1 MKTSSSPSPTA
12 TQRLQGKVALITGG
26 ASGIG
31 AAAARLFA
39 KNGARV
45 IIADVNSELG
55 HSVAEEISST
65 SPHPATYLQCDVS
78 NESDVRDAVDGA
90 VSLHGRLDIMYS
102 NAAVTGNP
110 NGFKITEQDSRDLD
124 RVMGVN
130 VFGAFFCAK
139 HAARVM
145 IPEKKGAILFTS
157 SGVTAKYGD
166 AGNPYTASKNAV
178 TGLMKSLS
186 VELGKYGIRVNAISP
201 GGIATP
207 MAVEVSGLDEATL
220 QGIFGAKAALK
231 FGVLEVGDVAEAA
244 VYLAS
249 DEAKF
254 VSGLDVFVDGGLAVR
269 SA

>member
-1 MKTSSSPSPTA
+1 
-12 TQRLQGKVALITGG
+12 
-26 ASGIG
+26 
-31 AAAARLFA
+31 
-39 KNGARV
+39 
-45 IIADVNSELG
+45 
-55 HSVAEEISST
+55 
-65 SPHPATYLQCDVS
+65 
-78 NESDVRDAVDGA
+78 
-90 VSLHGRLDIMYS
+90 
-102 NAAVTGNP
+102 
-110 NGFKITEQDSRDLD
+110 
-124 RVMGVN
+124 MGVN

-157 SGVTAKYGD
+157 SGVMAKYGD

-207 MAVEVSGLDEATL
+207 MAVEVSGMDAATL

-231 FGVLEVGDVAEAA
+231 FGVLEGTMLDENDVAEAA
-244 VYLAS
+244 MYLAS
-249 DEAKF
+249 EESKF
-254 VSGLDVFVDGGLAVR
+254 VSGLNLVVDGGYNLK